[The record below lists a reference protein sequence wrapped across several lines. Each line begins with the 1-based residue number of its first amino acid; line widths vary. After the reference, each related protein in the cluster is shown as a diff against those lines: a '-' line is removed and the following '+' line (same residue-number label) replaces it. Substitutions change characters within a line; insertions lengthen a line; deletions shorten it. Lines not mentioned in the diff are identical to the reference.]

1 MPFQVLVTN
10 VHIYEHVFTRVPC
23 KCVLHESNT
32 LRRSRE
38 AKKTTY
44 NLIYIHG
51 IIEKCRFFRE
61 FRVNKEAIC
70 KMVNN
75 IVSR

>member
-38 AKKTTY
+38 AKK
-44 NLIYIHG
+44 NDL
-51 IIEKCRFFRE
+51 
-61 FRVNKEAIC
+61 
-70 KMVNN
+70 
-75 IVSR
+75 